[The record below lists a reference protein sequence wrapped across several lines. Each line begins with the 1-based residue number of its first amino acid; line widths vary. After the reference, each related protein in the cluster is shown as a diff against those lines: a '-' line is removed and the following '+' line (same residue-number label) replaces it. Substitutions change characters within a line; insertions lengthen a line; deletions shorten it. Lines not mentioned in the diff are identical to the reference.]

1 LLLRAA
7 VGVASLIQGLAHLAV
22 SAHMITAVSVAGLA
36 AVASGVA
43 LLVGFLTPVAGGLVT
58 LGEIAMAFSWVPLL
72 PTNPLD
78 AKLVT
83 IFVAVVSSAVIL
95 LGPGALSLDA
105 RLFGRREI
113 IIPRSPQ
120 RPKF

>member
-1 LLLRAA
+1 MATLVQGKAYLSATGPAA
-7 VGVASLIQGLAHLAV
+7 TLPFL
-22 SAHMITAVSVAGLA
+22 AGLA

-58 LGEIAMAFSWVPLL
+58 LGQICLALSWLPLL
-72 PTNPLD
+72 PANPFE

-83 IFVAVVSSAVIL
+83 VFVAVVSIAIIL

-120 RPKF
+120 RPKS